1 MFQESDQSAGIFGL
15 NLQDFSGIGP
25 HRWNLPPESSACSN
39 FRPTLAP
46 PTGILFLKQCE
57 VSGRCFRV
65 FGSSLFKFESQ
76 CVIFNTLAVAS
87 CRLRALPPPLLS
99 TVCDVSPAKLLLQV
113 WCRCPFFRIPHLHQ
127 NKPISQFAFA
137 FTSSYFHVDSNV
149 LAPPPQL
156 FARFLFK
163 CPGFFSNPICI
174 QCFTCPGCLPIRFYV
189 HALTCSSNS
198 SVPVSSASAATFAFS
213 ASPG

>member
-1 MFQESDQSAGIFGL
+1 MFQHSTNVSPADRNRVPAAMRSFGL
-15 NLQDFSGIGP
+15 LFPGVWLFSNLNHSA
-25 HRWNLPPESSACSN
+25 SSS
-39 FRPTLAP
+39 
-46 PTGILFLKQCE
+46 
-57 VSGRCFRV
+57 
-65 FGSSLFKFESQ
+65 
-76 CVIFNTLAVAS
+76 TLAVAS

-99 TVCDVSPAKLLLQV
+99 TVCDVSPGKLLLQV

-127 NKPISQFAFA
+127 KKPVVCISQFAFA
-137 FTSSYFHVDSNV
+137 FTSSCFHVDSNV

-156 FARFLFK
+156 SARFLFK